1 MPIPFASRSR
11 KFTAAVPVTPAST
24 GRATAAAAAAAAPPI
39 VEVKIADQ
47 DVDAATSSTT
57 TAAARTPTRKVRHRQ
72 SPSAPPTT
80 PMAPSSSSRELECD
94 SWSSSTSST
103 PESTLVATN
112 TTPTTIATL
121 SAVSTK
127 LLPNTTT
134 KSSRNDEDN
143 ADADD
148 ELVARRTSTSTSTS
162 STTGTTTCNTTS
174 EKVTPAT
181 IPSTCATNVDK
192 EQQVQNSIDA
202 PPSAT
207 KQEDDTNIKMADDD
221 NKSSD
226 HKKANDATD
235 PTIVGGSSSP
245 PTDLKMKDE
254 DATVAT
260 AKTGGGSDDGDLL
273 HSDQLFAFDPNSID
287 DVLNLSGNESE
298 LMMVGPSPA
307 KSSFGHHEQ
316 YAFHH
321 HHQPYEEQE
330 YYYPNPH
337 HNPHEYSHHH
347 QMGIVSPA
355 TATSMAPRYM
365 APASFATTGTPSA
378 DATRCSY
385 DPNPPG
391 TSFRDESAYLDRT
404 EGATGE
410 NVAKFLPAWSPIK
423 TPKPTKAQKKKLLTD
438 TGTTVTVKID
448 GMEINDTQPSRPNP
462 HPPIHHGHHHN
473 HDCGNYGAMEPQVQ
487 YHHPS
492 NRHTVVSVLH
502 HSPPGSPTPSVSST
516 SILEA
521 VLKVREEFSN
531 DGGCDRLGTAPSICT
546 INHDAGL
553 HVYAPNPV
561 VPVPHTIACGDGRDS
576 RSGAVTDISVSS
588 WSASR
593 KTTPSTSTF
602 DMSSGRVPTPN
613 GEHM

>member
-1 MPIPFASRSR
+1 MTIPFASRSH

-24 GRATAAAAAAAAPPI
+24 AARATAAAAPPL
-39 VEVKIADQ
+39 VEVKIADP
-47 DVDAATSSTT
+47 DAATSSTAA
-57 TAAARTPTRKVRHRQ
+57 TATARTPTRKVRHRQ
-72 SPSAPPTT
+72 PPSAPPTT
-80 PMAPSSSSRELECD
+80 PMAPSRELECD
-94 SWSSSTSST
+94 SSSSSTSST

-127 LLPNTTT
+127 LLPSTTT
-134 KSSRNDEDN
+134 ESSRDEAN
-143 ADADD
+143 D
-148 ELVARRTSTSTSTS
+148 ELVARTSTSTSTS
-162 STTGTTTCNTTS
+162 STIDTTTTTTCATTS
-174 EKVTPAT
+174 EKVTPAIDT
-181 IPSTCATNVDK
+181 IPSTSTFATDVDK
-192 EQQVQNSIDA
+192 KQQVQNSVDA

-207 KQEDDTNIKMADDD
+207 KQEDDTDINHNNNNDDDD

-260 AKTGGGSDDGDLL
+260 AKTGGGSDDGDVL
-273 HSDQLFAFDPNSID
+273 HSDRLFAFDPNSID

-298 LMMVGPSPA
+298 MMMVGPSPA

-321 HHQPYEEQE
+321 HHQPYDEQA

-337 HNPHEYSHHH
+337 HNPHCH

-355 TATSMAPRYM
+355 TAASMAPRYM
-365 APASFATTGTPSA
+365 APASFATGTPSA
-378 DATRCSY
+378 DATRYSY
-385 DPNPPG
+385 DPNPSG

-423 TPKPTKAQKKKLLTD
+423 TPKPTKPQKKKLLTD

-448 GMEINDTQPSRPNP
+448 GMEINDEQPSRPNP
-462 HPPIHHGHHHN
+462 PPIHHDYHRNNG
-473 HDCGNYGAMEPQVQ
+473 CGNYGAMEQPQVQ

-492 NRHTVVSVLH
+492 NHHTVVSVLH
-502 HSPPGSPTPSVSST
+502 HSPPDSPTPSVSST

-561 VPVPHTIACGDGRDS
+561 APVPHTIAFGDS

-593 KTTPSTSTF
+593 RTTPSTSTF
-602 DMSSGRVPTPN
+602 DMSGRVPTPN

>member
-1 MPIPFASRSR
+1 M
-11 KFTAAVPVTPAST
+11 
-24 GRATAAAAAAAAPPI
+24 
-39 VEVKIADQ
+39 
-47 DVDAATSSTT
+47 
-57 TAAARTPTRKVRHRQ
+57 
-72 SPSAPPTT
+72 
-80 PMAPSSSSRELECD
+80 
-94 SWSSSTSST
+94 
-103 PESTLVATN
+103 
-112 TTPTTIATL
+112 
-121 SAVSTK
+121 
-127 LLPNTTT
+127 
-134 KSSRNDEDN
+134 
-143 ADADD
+143 
-148 ELVARRTSTSTSTS
+148 
-162 STTGTTTCNTTS
+162 
-174 EKVTPAT
+174 TPAT
-181 IPSTCATNVDK
+181 IPSTCATDVDK
-192 EQQVQNSIDA
+192 EQQVQNSVDA
-202 PPSAT
+202 PPSAA
-207 KQEDDTNIKMADDD
+207 KQEDDTDIKMADDD

-321 HHQPYEEQE
+321 HHQPYDEQE

-337 HNPHEYSHHH
+337 HNPHEYSHYH

-448 GMEINDTQPSRPNP
+448 GMEINDTQPSPPNP
-462 HPPIHHGHHHN
+462 HPPIHHGNHHN

-502 HSPPGSPTPSVSST
+502 HSPPDSPTPSVSST

-593 KTTPSTSTF
+593 KATPSTSTF

>member
-1 MPIPFASRSR
+1 MTIPFASTSSR

-24 GRATAAAAAAAAPPI
+24 AGRATAADAAAPPL

-47 DVDAATSSTT
+47 DADAAT
-57 TAAARTPTRKVRHRQ
+57 ARTPTRKVRHGQ
-72 SPSAPPTT
+72 PPSAPPTT

-94 SWSSSTSST
+94 SSSSSSTSST

-127 LLPNTTT
+127 LLPSATT
-134 KSSRNDEDN
+134 KSSRRGDEDD
-143 ADADD
+143 ADAND
-148 ELVARRTSTSTSTS
+148 ELVARTDTSTSTSTS
-162 STTGTTTCNTTS
+162 STTTTTTTTCATTS
-174 EKVTPAT
+174 EKVTPAIDT
-181 IPSTCATNVDK
+181 IPSTSTCASDVDQK
-192 EQQVQNSIDA
+192 QQVQNSVDA

-207 KQEDDTNIKMADDD
+207 KQEDDTDIKMDDDDDDD
-221 NKSSD
+221 NNDND

-235 PTIVGGSSSP
+235 PTNVGGSSSP

-254 DATVAT
+254 GATVAT

-273 HSDQLFAFDPNSID
+273 HSDRLFAFDPNSID

-298 LMMVGPSPA
+298 MMMVGPSPT

-316 YAFHH
+316 YPFHH
-321 HHQPYEEQE
+321 HRQPYDEQE

-337 HNPHEYSHHH
+337 HNPHYH

-365 APASFATTGTPSA
+365 APASFATTGTPSV
-378 DATRCSY
+378 DAMRYSY
-385 DPNPPG
+385 DPNPSG

-410 NVAKFLPAWSPIK
+410 NNVAKFLPAWSPIK
-423 TPKPTKAQKKKLLTD
+423 TPKPSKAQKKKLLTD
-438 TGTTVTVKID
+438 TGTTVTVKVD
-448 GMEINDTQPSRPNP
+448 GMEINDEQPSRPNP
-462 HPPIHHGHHHN
+462 PPIH
-473 HDCGNYGAMEPQVQ
+473 

-502 HSPPGSPTPSVSST
+502 HSPPDSPTPSVSST

-561 VPVPHTIACGDGRDS
+561 VPVPHTIAFGDGRDS

-593 KTTPSTSTF
+593 RTTPSTSTF
-602 DMSSGRVPTPN
+602 DMSLGRVPTPN
-613 GEHM
+613 GEYIYI